1 MLSSLAI
8 RVIYIFN
15 VNVDVTDIHADHF
28 LDGAR
33 NILLDVAADLTDI
46 YILLEDEMQIDVN
59 GVFFRFNADPV
70 ACSSFKESIHASGN
84 GSESA
89 YARHA
94 QRGKA
99 RNGCED
105 IG

>member
-1 MLSSLAI
+1 MLSSLVI

-33 NILLDVAADLTDI
+33 NILLDIAAYLADI
-46 YILLEDEMQIDVN
+46 YILLEDEMQIHVN
-59 GVFFRFNADPV
+59 GIFFRFNANPV
-70 ACSSFKESIHASGN
+70 ACSSFKESIHAPRD

-89 YARHA
+89 YAGYA
-94 QRGKA
+94 QCGKTG
-99 RNGCED
+99 NGCEYVR
-105 IG
+105 